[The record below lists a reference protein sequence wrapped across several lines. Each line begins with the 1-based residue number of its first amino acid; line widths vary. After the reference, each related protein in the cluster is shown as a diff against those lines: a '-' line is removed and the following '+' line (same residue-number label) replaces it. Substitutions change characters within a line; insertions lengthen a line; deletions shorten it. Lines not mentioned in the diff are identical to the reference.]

1 MNLKMM
7 ADEEVN
13 NVTASRNINDITE
26 RQDLEESDNFSDE
39 IERESLDLTI
49 KEGETAKF
57 DKILNEKKEESEE
70 VE

>member
-1 MNLKMM
+1 M
-7 ADEEVN
+7 ADEEVK

>member
-7 ADEEVN
+7 ADEEVK

>member
-57 DKILNEKKEESEE
+57 DKILNEKMEESEE